1 MQVSVETTS
10 SIERQITIGVPADQI
25 EREVEQRLQQA
36 AKTVRINGFRP
47 GKVPAKVVKK
57 RYGASVRQEV
67 LGEVMRNSYVEAIG
81 KEGIAPVGYPRF
93 EPKNVEEGQDLEFV
107 AIVEVYP
114 EIEKVEVSGLNLE
127 KPEAEIKDRD
137 VKNMIDTLRRQ
148 HGTPKSV
155 KRKSKK
161 KDVLTIDFKG
171 FIDGEE
177 FKGGAATD
185 HKLVLGSGSMIPGFE
200 DGLVGAKAGESVELE
215 VTFPEDYGN
224 AELAGKDAKFEVDVK
239 VVEDIVLP
247 EMDQEFFSKY
257 GVSVETEEAFV
268 EEVTKNMERELKQA
282 ITANL
287 KQQIVSQLSEQNE
300 IDVPASMVDEEIEKM
315 KREAIQQFGGGQDMD
330 LSQLPSELFKDQAE
344 QRVKTGLLFAALIKI
359 NDLKPEADKVDAK
372 IEEIAATYETP
383 DEVTSWYAKPENR
396 AQIEALVAE
405 EGVVDY
411 VLDQVK
417 VKKNKMS
424 YEDAVKAASGPQAA

>member
-10 SIERQITIGVPADQI
+10 SVERQLTIGVPADEI

-81 KEGIAPVGYPRF
+81 KEGIAPIGYPRF
-93 EPKNVEEGQDLEFV
+93 EPKTVEEGKDLEFI

-114 EIEKVEVSGLNLE
+114 EIESVEVAGLKLE
-127 KPEAEIKDRD
+127 KPEAEIKDKD

-171 FIDGEE
+171 FIDGEAFE
-177 FKGGAATD
+177 GGSAEG

-200 DGLVGAKAGESVELE
+200 DGLVGSKAGESVELE

-224 AELAGKDAKFEVDVK
+224 TELAGKDAKFEVDVK
-239 VVEDIVLP
+239 VVEDTVLP
-247 EMDQEFFSKY
+247 EMNEEFFSKY
-257 GVSVETEEAFV
+257 GVSVESEEEFV
-268 EEVTKNMERELKQA
+268 TEVTKNMERELKQA

-287 KQQIVSQLSEQNE
+287 KQQIVEQLSEQNE
-300 IDVPASMVDEEIEKM
+300 IDIPGAMVEEEINKM
-315 KREAIQQFGGGQDMD
+315 KQEAIQQFGGGQDMD

-344 QRVKTGLLFAALIKI
+344 TRVKTGLLFAALIK
-359 NDLKPEADKVDAK
+359 NNELTADAEQVESK

-383 DEVTSWYAKPENR
+383 DEVREWYGKQENR

-405 EGVVDY
+405 EGVVDFI
-411 VLDQVK
+411 LDQVK
-417 VKKNKMS
+417 VKKKKMS
-424 YEDAVKAASGPQAA
+424 YEDAVKAAGKQA